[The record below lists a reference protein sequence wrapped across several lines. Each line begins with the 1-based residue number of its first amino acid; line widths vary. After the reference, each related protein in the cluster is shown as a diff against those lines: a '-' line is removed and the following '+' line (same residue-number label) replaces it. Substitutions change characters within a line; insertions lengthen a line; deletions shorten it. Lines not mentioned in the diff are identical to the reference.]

1 MTTSTNNSWTSQL
14 VTQQSLE
21 VEMDK
26 AKTSHRN
33 AKTHALETVVSLYG
47 LYLATQGPTAP
58 KESQKWLSAK
68 IEAENI
74 VIDNLNK
81 AKAKGEPRFMRIEAR
96 DKASNFTTLVK
107 LILEVRDPKE
117 ASIVSRYCRA
127 LEAIDREFAGKPIGS
142 PQEINT
148 WSVAQGGFEALVKNG
163 RGDSSTKKS
172 DGDSWGEAAVAAV
185 AAVVKAEANSRQ
197 SVVQFAA
204 PPGSSDGLV
213 IAIGRQ
219 KDGQIEIVKSS
230 PLPDGDAWVSF
241 FEKDL
246 GPALDPTTAF
256 VSRVQS
262 LGELVSEG
270 RTTDRTVN
278 GISGAPP
285 LREERVLFMI
295 PSAVGSPMLMVSAQR
310 AKASIIIK
318 ARPTAPSISLGA
330 PEFPVFMKHDHEV
343 ALRATL
349 GSRYASHMV
358 NITAGADGHGLPN
371 WMARPTSLSTITGV
385 QEHTWLPIG
394 SLLDTAL
401 DVGNFRADFTVD
413 LAISDLV
420 RLHDERLKVW
430 VEKEKAAKAA
440 RKAATDPSSKKK
452 QKADGPKKRISFK
465 FEADTLTYSMAHSV
479 DLILP
484 VTGSIRK
491 AAELKFRPYD
501 LLNVAATLRQQ
512 EAKSVRLEGDSR
524 GLLKFSWADTLGNY
538 DLYLP
543 TSGEG
548 SGLETKLMDELRTED
563 PLELAA

>member
-1 MTTSTNNSWTSQL
+1 MTTSTHNSWTSQL
-14 VTQQSLE
+14 VTQPSLE
-21 VEMDK
+21 AEMHK
-26 AKTSHRN
+26 AKASHRN

-47 LYLATQGPTAP
+47 LYLATQGPNAP
-58 KESQKWLSAK
+58 KQSQQWLSDK
-68 IEAENI
+68 IEAANI
-74 VIDNLNK
+74 AIDNQNK

-172 DGDSWGEAAVAAV
+172 DGDSWGEAAMAAV
-185 AAVVKAEANSRQ
+185 AAVVKEEANTRQ
-197 SVVQFAA
+197 SVAQFAA
-204 PPGSSDGLV
+204 PQSAPDGLV
-213 IAIGRQ
+213 IAIGR
-219 KDGQIEIVKSS
+219 KKGGQIEIVNSS
-230 PLPDGDAWVSF
+230 PLPDDNSWVSF
-241 FEKDL
+241 FEKEL
-246 GPALDPTTAF
+246 GPILDPTTAF

-262 LGELVSEG
+262 LGALVSEG

-278 GISGAPP
+278 GIPGARP
-285 LREERVLFMI
+285 LKEERVLTMI
-295 PSAVGSPMLMVSAQR
+295 PTAVGTPMLMVSAQR

-318 ARPTAPSISLGA
+318 ALPTDSSISLGA
-330 PEFPVFMKHDHEV
+330 PVYPVSLKHDHEV

-349 GSRYASHMV
+349 GSRYASYMV
-358 NITAGADGHGLPN
+358 NITAGTDGHGLPN
-371 WMARPTSLSTITGV
+371 WMTRPTKLSTVTSV
-385 QEHTWLPIG
+385 QEHTWLPAV
-394 SLLDTAL
+394 SLLDMPL
-401 DVGNFRADFTVD
+401 DVGNLRADFAVD

-430 VEKEKAAKAA
+430 VEKEKAAKASE
-440 RKAATDPSSKKK
+440 KGATDPSAKKK
-452 QKADGPKKRISFK
+452 QKADGPKKRISLK
-465 FEADTLTYSMAHSV
+465 FDAGTLTYSMAHSD

-524 GLLKFSWADTLGNY
+524 GLLKFSWADTLGSY
-538 DLYLP
+538 DVYLP
-543 TSGEG
+543 TANEG
-548 SGLETKLMDELRTED
+548 SGLETKLMDELRPED
-563 PLELAA
+563 PLALAA